1 VRAKADGERNG
12 RDFMSK
18 IIRFTLVTVT
28 LLIVSACNVFRSTPI
43 SGNPV
48 VRLTVQT
55 QNGSTTFSQAGE
67 IIHYNYV
74 ITNSGTTPLAG
85 PVLVVDGTKSVTCP
99 ALNTVGNLDNY
110 LDLNETITCS
120 ASHTISEADVSTASV
135 TNVAVATVG
144 GATSNQTGITLTLGG
159 PQSSSGLKLVKTASA
174 QTYGQVGETITYT
187 YVITNTGS
195 TPLGPAQFTISDN
208 KLGAPLNCGP
218 ANLTLAPA
226 ENVTCTASYT
236 ITQADINLPNITS
249 SATASGGGQT
259 SASAAVTILNLS
271 VPATQAAMT
280 PTPATRT
287 PEVHP
292 TVYNPPPFPSST
304 LIRINFSPGQTT
316 SAQIGTVNS
325 NETIH
330 YVVAATQGQ
339 DLSLKLTAPA
349 NEISISISDPSHLVL
364 KPFDANPTFSTTV
377 ATAGDYYI
385 DLKSLADASISYT
398 LEAGLSE
405 PYTIPQATLS
415 ITGQP
420 GGDEYAAE
428 EDALKNL
435 PKASFQYLVPL
446 SLKLNESFLVE
457 LDMSR
462 SLTGPELSTQI
473 VTASALS
480 TSTAQAGTLVAPE
493 GPEVRLGGGQVEVTP
508 FMQAKL
514 FSETPGAFEIQ
525 PLHDNP
531 IQYLDPNS
539 TVKWQWVIHARKG
552 GIQNLIFVIYQQ
564 AKTNDEAHWH
574 TLEIEKRVVQVNV
587 TFAQRL
593 GSLDWGWIAGTL
605 ITLLAIPALWRWYDQ
620 RKNRPEPSGRARQ
633 RRTGTSPTPL
643 RESES
648 SRLPGILKRQGSGN
662 DTLGHIFISYRRSDS
677 ADNAGRIYDRLVEEF
692 GPDPIFKDV
701 DSIPLGTD
709 FKDYLNQKVSE
720 CNVLLAIIGDR
731 WVDASDATGKKR
743 LEDPDD
749 FVRVEIESA
758 LEKGVPVIPLL
769 VRGAQ
774 MPVEENLPLSLRKLV
789 YRNGLQIRPDPDFH
803 HDMDRLVSALDK
815 YIRYGRR
822 A

>member
-1 VRAKADGERNG
+1 MRYSVLLSKLLAALSIVPRTPKPVEKER
-12 RDFMSK
+12 DVSIFK
-18 IIRFTLVTVT
+18 ITRLTLVMVIMLT
-28 LLIVSACNVFRSTPI
+28 VSACSVFGTPGPT

-67 IIHYNYV
+67 VIHYNYLV
-74 ITNSGTTPLAG
+74 TNTGTTPLAG
-85 PVLVVDGTKSVTCP
+85 PILVVDGPKSVTCP
-99 ALNTVGNLDNY
+99 AVNTAGNLDNS

-120 ASHTISEADVSTASV
+120 AAYTISQADVSTASV
-135 TNVAVATVG
+135 TNIAVATVG
-144 GATSNQTGITLTLGG
+144 GATSNQTGFTLTLDH
-159 PQSSSGLKLVKTASA
+159 PAIPVTSTGLRLVKTASP

-187 YVITNTGS
+187 YIITNPGS
-195 TPLGPAQFTISDN
+195 KPLGPAQFTINDN
-208 KLGAPLNCGP
+208 KLEAPLNCGP
-218 ANLTLAPA
+218 ANVTLAPDQ
-226 ENVTCTASYT
+226 NVTCTASYM
-236 ITQADINLPNITS
+236 ITQADMNLALLMS

-259 SASAAVTILNLS
+259 SAPASVTLVNLA
-271 VPATQAAMT
+271 VPATQVLMTIPAAT
-280 PTPATRT
+280 AT
-287 PEVHP
+287 PEGTQAP
-292 TVYNPPPFPSST
+292 
-304 LIRINFSPGQTT
+304 I
-316 SAQIGTVNS
+316 SA
-325 NETIH
+325 
-330 YVVAATQGQ
+330 
-339 DLSLKLTAPA
+339 
-349 NEISISISDPSHLVL
+349 
-364 KPFDANPTFSTTV
+364 
-377 ATAGDYYI
+377 
-385 DLKSLADASISYT
+385 
-398 LEAGLSE
+398 
-405 PYTIPQATLS
+405 
-415 ITGQP
+415 TGQP
-420 GGDEYAAE
+420 GGDDYAAE

-462 SLTGPELSTQI
+462 SLSGSELSTQI

-480 TSTAQAGTLVAPE
+480 TSTAEAGTLVAPE

-514 FSETPGAFEIQ
+514 FSETPGAFDIQ

-531 IQYLDPNS
+531 IQYVDS
-539 TVKWQWVIHARKG
+539 MGTVKWQWVIHARKD

-587 TFAQRL
+587 TFTQRL
-593 GSLDWGWIAGTL
+593 GSLDWGWIGGIL
-605 ITLLAIPALWRWYDQ
+605 IGLLAILALWRWNDQ

-633 RRTGTSPTPL
+633 RRMGTSPAPV
-643 RESES
+643 RESPLS
-648 SRLPGILKRQGSGN
+648 GLSGISKREGSG
-662 DTLGHIFISYRRSDS
+662 DDILGHIFISYRRSDS

-692 GPDPIFKDV
+692 GADPIFKDV
-701 DSIPLGTD
+701 DSIPLGSD
-709 FKDYLNQKVSE
+709 FKEYLNQKVSE

-731 WVDASDATGKKR
+731 WVDASDVTGKRR

-758 LEKGVPVIPLL
+758 LDKGIPVIPLL

-774 MPVEENLPLSLRKLV
+774 MPVEEDLPLSLRKLV

-822 A
+822 E